1 MQARI
6 KLPKVIIRGVTD
18 QDSPL
23 GKVIE
28 LAGGGDRE
36 ENREQQNSAWKMHQG
51 KSCWCALEQ
60 QKTLFYLTDYKDK
73 D

>member
-36 ENREQQNSAWKMHQG
+36 A
-51 KSCWCALEQ
+51 
-60 QKTLFYLTDYKDK
+60 
-73 D
+73 